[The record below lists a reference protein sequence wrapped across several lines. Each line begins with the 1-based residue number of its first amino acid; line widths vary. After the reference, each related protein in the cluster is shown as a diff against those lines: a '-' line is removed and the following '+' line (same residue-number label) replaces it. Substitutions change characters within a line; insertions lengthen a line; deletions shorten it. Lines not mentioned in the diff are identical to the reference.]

1 MSFIAN
7 LLLATVRMAIP
18 VLFIALGELY
28 SERAGMVNI
37 GLEGLAAIGSL
48 VGFLVC
54 FVTGSTWLGILCGA
68 GVAVLVNMIY
78 AFATINLCA
87 NQTVYGMAM
96 NIFAPALASFIYRVY
111 FGKGSDLSQITL
123 MKGIGIPVLKD
134 IPFLGDLLFNQTPMV
149 YIAFGIVIFTVIFF
163 GRTRSGLS
171 YRAVGEN
178 PKAAATLGIDVIK
191 VKYLACVICGA
202 LAGIGG
208 AYLTTCYSNTYTE
221 GNIAGRGFI
230 ALAAVIF
237 GRWSGA
243 GILLSCLF
251 FGFCDALQIRLQVMS
266 IGIPYQFF
274 QMIPYAATVIAL
286 TLIGG
291 RKLGPKAAGKPYR
304 REER

>member
-1 MSFIAN
+1 MSFVSN

-18 VLFIALGELY
+18 LLFIALGELY

-68 GVAVLVNMIY
+68 LVAILVNMIY
-78 AFATINLCA
+78 AFATVTLCA
-87 NQTVYGMAM
+87 NHIVYGMAL
-96 NIFAPALASFIYRVY
+96 NIFAPALASFIYRIF
-111 FGKGSDLSQITL
+111 FGSGSDLSQIVL
-123 MKGIGIPVLKD
+123 MRGVGIPGLKN
-134 IPFLGDLLFNQTPMV
+134 IPFFGELLFNQTPMV
-149 YIAFGIVIFTVIFF
+149 YLAFLLVIFTIIFF
-163 GRTRSGLS
+163 RRTRAGLN

-178 PKAAATLGIDVIK
+178 PKAAATLGIGV
-191 VKYLACVICGA
+191 VRTKYLACVICGA

-237 GRWSGA
+237 GRWSAG
-243 GILLSCLF
+243 GILVACLF
-251 FGFCDALQIRLQVMS
+251 FGFCDALQIRLQVAS
-266 IGIPYQFF
+266 VGIPYQFF
-274 QMIPYAATVIAL
+274 QMIPYVATVLAL
-286 TLIGG
+286 SIIGG

-304 REER
+304 KEQR

>member
-1 MSFIAN
+1 MSFVAN

-54 FVTGSTWLGILCGA
+54 FITGSTWLGILCGA
-68 GVAVLVNMIY
+68 GVAILVNMIY
-78 AFATINLCA
+78 AFATIHLCA

-111 FGKGSDLSQITL
+111 FGKGSDLSQIEL
-123 MKGIGIPVLKD
+123 MKGIGIPVLRD
-134 IPFLGDLLFNQTPMV
+134 IPFLGELLFNQTPMV

-163 GRTRSGLS
+163 GRTRAGLN

-178 PKAAATLGIDVIK
+178 PKAAATLGIDVIR

-230 ALAAVIF
+230 A
-237 GRWSGA
+237 W
-243 GILLSCLF
+243 
-251 FGFCDALQIRLQVMS
+251 
-266 IGIPYQFF
+266 
-274 QMIPYAATVIAL
+274 
-286 TLIGG
+286 
-291 RKLGPKAAGKPYR
+291 R
-304 REER
+304 R